1 MIIFEPVI
9 ETVDAREFT
18 VWPTVTRP
26 GLGWLALSGE
36 LGPAD
41 VGTVMAV
48 IAVYT
53 MSAALR
59 LARRMTAPASRP
71 ASRASSKRTH

>member
-18 VWPTVTRP
+18 VWPTASP

-48 IAVYT
+48 IAVYNHVSST
-53 MSAALR
+53 PSGEEDD
-59 LARRMTAPASRP
+59 RP
-71 ASRASSKRTH
+71 AQPPSSRASSKRTH